1 MQSVQLYIGSER
13 IELFDDE
20 SVVLTQSIQNV
31 KDISKIFTDFT
42 RTFSVPA
49 TAKNNKVFKH
59 FYNSTITNTFD
70 ARSKVDATIELN
82 HLKFRSGK
90 VKLNGVDLKNNK
102 PSLYRITFFGNTVS
116 LKDTL
121 GEDKLGSLSSLNTIE
136 LVYDSSSIK
145 SSLQASP
152 SSNDVIV
159 PLITHTK
166 RLIYDS
172 NVSSTTAENV
182 AYNSN
187 VTGVYWND
195 LKYALRVDK
204 IVQAISSTYGINFS
218 DDFFT
223 STNEPYYN
231 LFMWLHRK
239 KGDVTSTGTGNIL
252 AQSLVNTW
260 TVTHNPQ
267 QTGIIN
273 LSTLNITSTTLNPSS
288 NSFFQFGGLDL
299 ELRTTSTDSYNVS
312 IQINGQE
319 VHRVIDASGDLDI
332 SETEYNL
339 VAGGYNVIIESADN
353 ITFSEVTWVLETRI
367 GTGSFI
373 TQFTSAS
380 FTHNN
385 SFSFIISQQIPD
397 LKTIDFLTGVFK
409 MFNLTSYV
417 DDNTGEVIVKTLDNY
432 YSGGVS
438 YDITEFIDRSKST
451 VNVALP
457 FKEITFEHGDTKT
470 LLAKQHEQ
478 LAAQT
483 WGKMHYN
490 QVGGIDFGG
499 DIYKV
504 KTPFSQLK
512 YERLRDENTD
522 AVTSIQYG
530 YFVDDNQ
537 EPYYGKPLL
546 FYPIRNNGN
555 NISFVEDSTTHS
567 EIVNYNIPSNSVA
580 LSSATSKYN
589 INFNQEFNEYGAL
602 SDPADN
608 EFTNT
613 LFQAYHSDY
622 ISDVFDVTNRL
633 TKLTAY
639 LPLRILLNYTLADR
653 FNISGTTYK
662 INSIKTNML
671 TGKSDLELLNDI
683 YLPPAPT
690 IPPDTTPPTVPTSL
704 TSSNLTATS
713 FILCWNASTDSG
725 VGVKSYSVYQDGVL
739 IQRISAVPINFV
751 YCATIVGLT
760 SGQTYSMTVS
770 ATDFNNNVSNQST
783 ALTVTTIS

>member
-273 LSTLNITSTTLNPSS
+273 VSTLNITSITLNPSPNS
-288 NSFFQFGGLDL
+288 NFQFGGLTL
-299 ELRTTSTDSYNVS
+299 KLRTTSTDLYNVS

-319 VHRVIDASGDLDI
+319 VHRAVDVSGDVDI
-332 SETEYNL
+332 SDTEYNL
-339 VAGGYNVIIESADN
+339 VAGGYNVIIESANN
-353 ITFSEVTWVLETRI
+353 ITFTEVTWLLATSYGLATI
-367 GTGSFI
+367 FTP
-373 TQFTSAS
+373 FTSAS

-397 LKTIDFLTGVFK
+397 LKIIDIMIGLFR
-409 MFNLTSYV
+409 MFNLTAYV
-417 DDNTGEVIVKTLDNY
+417 DESTDKIVVKTLDSY
-432 YSGGVS
+432 YAGGNS
-438 YDITEFIDRSKST
+438 YDISEFLDVDKSS
-451 VNVALP
+451 VDSALP

-490 QVGGIDFGG
+490 QVGGLDSGV

-512 YERLRDENTD
+512 YERLRDYNTD
-522 AVTSIQYG
+522 ADTSVQYG

-537 EPYYGKPLL
+537 EPYIGKPLL
-546 FYPIRNNGN
+546 FYPIRNSGN

-567 EIVNYNIPSNSVA
+567 QIVNYNIPSNSVA

-589 INFNQEFNEYGAL
+589 INFNNEINEYTAEN
-602 SDPADN
+602 D
-608 EFTNT
+608 FTDT

-622 ISDVFDVTNRL
+622 ISDVFDVRNRL
-633 TKLTAY
+633 TKVSAY

-653 FNISGTTYK
+653 FSIFGNRYK
-662 INSIKTNML
+662 INSIKTNFK
-671 TGKSDLELLNDI
+671 TGKSDIELLNDI
-683 YLPPAPT
+683 FVVPAPT

-725 VGVKSYSVYQDGVL
+725 VGVKSYSVFQDGAL

-751 YCATIVGLT
+751 YCATITGLT
-760 SGQTYSMTVS
+760 SGQSYTMTVS
-770 ATDFNNNVSNQST
+770 ATDFNNNVSNPST